1 MKALEAGAD
10 GQSGCIL
17 LRAPGC
23 PVGAGEGPWVPSG
36 GGGGLLGAQWGR
48 EGPLGGKGWGGLHGH
63 LVGVVGVAHR
73 TLKFTSCVPTVPR
86 RCFHFQKEWGMWG
99 VGTSR

>member
-1 MKALEAGAD
+1 MH
-10 GQSGCIL
+10 ST
-17 LRAPGC
+17 
-23 PVGAGEGPWVPSG
+23 EGSWVPSG

-48 EGPLGGKGWGGLHGH
+48 EGPLGGKGWGGLHRH

-73 TLKFTSCVPTVPR
+73 TRKFTSCVPTVPR
-86 RCFHFQKEWGMWG
+86 RCIHFQKEWGMWG

>member
-1 MKALEAGAD
+1 MGAKW
-10 GQSGCIL
+10 G
-17 LRAPGC
+17 R
-23 PVGAGEGPWVPSG
+23 EGP
-36 GGGGLLGAQWGR
+36 LDAQWGR

-99 VGTSR
+99 WARPGKGFGEGERGVGMAEER

>member
-1 MKALEAGAD
+1 M
-10 GQSGCIL
+10 
-17 LRAPGC
+17 
-23 PVGAGEGPWVPSG
+23 GAGEGSWVPSG
-36 GGGGLLGAQWGR
+36 GGGGPVGAKWGREGPLDAQWGR